1 MTLVSSKQ
9 NGVPNW
15 AECATTDLSAAEA
28 FYAAVLNW
36 IPERA
41 PASDGAAYS
50 IQRLNGKRVAGIYEI
65 DAELRTERQ
74 SRWETYFAVE
84 DVDAT
89 LEKMIGAGG
98 EVLEDLSNKA
108 GAGGVVIRDNVGAV
122 LKVRLSTPENSAEA
136 FNTPGAM
143 AWNELCT
150 NDPERAAVFY
160 QKAFGLTATR
170 LEGATPYTVLM
181 ADGREVAG
189 ILQITPDM
197 GDMSST
203 WDVYFAC
210 RDVDATVK
218 SAVAAGGKV
227 LKEPFEI
234 AGGGARLAVLQD
246 PQGAVFEVIDMKDA
260 GQ

>member
-1 MTLVSSKQ
+1 MAQASSKQ

-36 IPERA
+36 VSERV
-41 PASDGAAYS
+41 PASEGAAYS
-50 IQRLNGKRVAGIYEI
+50 IQSLNGKRVAGLYEI
-65 DAELRTERQ
+65 DAEFRGARP
-74 SRWETYFAVE
+74 SRWESSFAVE

-89 LEKMIGAGG
+89 LDKVIGAGG
-98 EVLEDLSNKA
+98 EVVDGSFREV
-108 GAGGVVIRDNVGAV
+108 GAGGVVIRDNVGAI
-122 LKVRLSTPENSAEA
+122 LRLWRSTPESGAEA

-150 NDPERAAVFY
+150 NDPERAAAFY

-170 LEGATPYTVLM
+170 WEGATPYTVLM

-189 ILQITPDM
+189 ILQITPEM

-234 AGGGARLAVLQD
+234 AGGGARMAVLQD
-246 PQGAVFEVIDMKDA
+246 PQGAVFDIIQMKDA
-260 GQ
+260 VQ